1 VAALTSLAGILAALA
16 ALPLPS
22 EQEATRVT
30 PSVVRIYVHAADD
43 GSDAQELAARRESV
57 ADVAAALAT
66 KKKVLSVVSEKEQA
80 DVLLELIERGWT
92 VPKFM
97 IGLGARPGQPPGAG
111 GTPMRAVQLRVRLR
125 VRDREETV
133 DFTNK
138 NTPLES
144 SRGWKS
150 AADDLAGQIEKWVA
164 AHRDEI
170 HSSRALGNTLQ

>member
-30 PSVVRIYVHAADD
+30 PSVVRIYVHTADS
-43 GSDAQELAARRESV
+43 SDARELAARRESV

-133 DFTNK
+133 DFTNR

-150 AADDLAGQIEKWVA
+150 AADDIAKQIEKWIT
-164 AHRDEI
+164 D
-170 HSSRALGNTLQ
+170 RARP

>member
-1 VAALTSLAGILAALA
+1 MSLAGILTVVAALSA
-16 ALPLPS
+16 QTERPPAL
-22 EQEATRVT
+22 VT
-30 PSVVRIYVHAADD
+30 PSVVRIYVHTADD
-43 GSDAQELAARRESV
+43 GSDARELAARRESV

-80 DVLLELIERGWT
+80 DVLLELIGRGWT

-111 GTPMRAVQLRVRLR
+111 GSPMRAVQLSVRLR
-125 VRDREETV
+125 IRDREETV
-133 DFTNK
+133 DFTNR

-150 AADDLAGQIEKWVA
+150 AADDIAKQIEKWIT
-164 AHRDEI
+164 D
-170 HSSRALGNTLQ
+170 RARP